1 MTADRAG
8 RVAGIVLAAGSSI
21 RMGRNKLLLTLKGE
35 SIVRRAARGAVAV
48 LDPVIVVLG
57 HEAQQVRQE
66 LVGLPCRTIVN
77 PGHDSG
83 IHSSVQAGIAALP
96 ADAEAAVVLLADM
109 PLVTSAMITRMVE
122 TFRTSGAPLVISEYG
137 DAVAPPHLYGRILFP
152 ELAESSGGGRQVIRR
167 HRARAAVLSWPARA
181 LTDLDVPADL
191 ELVEALLAEE
201 P

>member
-1 MTADRAG
+1 MTGDPAG
-8 RVAGIVLAAGSSI
+8 PVAGLVLAAGSSI

-35 SIVRRAARGAVAV
+35 AIVRRAARLAVAV

-57 HEAQQVRQE
+57 HEAEQVRQE

-83 IHSSVQAGIAALP
+83 IHSSVRAGIAALP
-96 ADAEAAVVLLADM
+96 ADAEAVVVLLADM
-109 PLVTSAMITRMVE
+109 PLVTSAMITRIVE

-137 DAVAPPHLYGRILFP
+137 DAVAPPHLYGRALFP
-152 ELAESSGGGRQVIRR
+152 ELVESGGGRQVIRR
-167 HRARAAVLSWPARA
+167 YRARAAVLSWPAPA

-191 ELVEALLAEE
+191 ELIEALLAEE
-201 P
+201 A

>member
-1 MTADRAG
+1 MTAEPAG

-35 SIVRRAARGAVAV
+35 SIVRRAARSAVAV

-57 HEAQQVRQE
+57 HEAEQVRQE
-66 LVGLPCRTIVN
+66 LVGLPCRAIVN

-122 TFRTSGAPLVISEYG
+122 TFRTSGASLVISEYG
-137 DAVAPPHLYGRILFP
+137 DAVAPPHLYGRTLFP
-152 ELAESSGGGRQVIRR
+152 ELAESGGCGKQLIRR
-167 HRARAAVLSWPARA
+167 HRPHAAVLSWPAAA

-191 ELVEALLAEE
+191 ELVEALLAED

>member
-1 MTADRAG
+1 MPAEPGG

-35 SIVRRAARGAVAV
+35 SIVRRAARRAVAV

-57 HEAQQVRQE
+57 HEAEQVRQE
-66 LVGLPCRTIVN
+66 LVGLPCRAIVN

-137 DAVAPPHLYGRILFP
+137 DAVAPPHLYGRTLFP
-152 ELAESSGGGRQVIRR
+152 ELAESGGRQVIRR
-167 HRARAAVLSWPARA
+167 HRAHAAVLSWPAAA

>member
-1 MTADRAG
+1 MTAEPAG

-35 SIVRRAARGAVAV
+35 SVVRRAARRAVAV

-57 HEAQQVRQE
+57 HEAEQVRQE

-77 PGHDSG
+77 PAHDSG

-137 DAVAPPHLYGRILFP
+137 DAVAPPHLYGRTLFP
-152 ELAESSGGGRQVIRR
+152 ELAESGGCGRDLIRR
-167 HRARAAVLSWPARA
+167 HRAQAAVLSWPAPA

>member
-1 MTADRAG
+1 MSTNRVGA
-8 RVAGIVLAAGSSI
+8 VAGILLAAGSSA
-21 RMGRNKLLLTLKGE
+21 RMGRNKLLLELGGE
-35 SIVRRAARGAVAV
+35 TVIRRAARRAVAV

-57 HEAQQVRQE
+57 HEANLVRQE

-77 PGHDSG
+77 PEHASG
-83 IHSSVQAGIAALP
+83 IHSSVQTGIAALP

-109 PLVTSAMITRMVE
+109 PLVTPTMIARLVE

-137 DAVAPPHLYGRILFP
+137 DAVAPPHLYGRTLFP
-152 ELAESSGGGRQVIRR
+152 ELVESGGCGRQVIRR
-167 HRARAAVLSWPARA
+167 HRARGAMMSWPASA
-181 LTDLDVPADL
+181 LTDLDEPADC

>member
-1 MTADRAG
+1 MTAEPAG

-35 SIVRRAARGAVAV
+35 SVVRRAARRAVAV

-57 HEAQQVRQE
+57 HEAEQVRQE

-77 PGHDSG
+77 PAHDSG

-137 DAVAPPHLYGRILFP
+137 DAVAPPHLYGRTLFP
-152 ELAESSGGGRQVIRR
+152 ELAESGGCGREIIRR
-167 HRARAAVLSWPARA
+167 HRAQAAVLSWPAPA